1 MALDP
6 YVPIATGLLSSTPFI
21 AATYT
26 TLRALVRLH
35 TDRAI
40 EKAISSAVIAFE
52 KTINTSAIS
61 ARRVFSCRGR
71 RTMSLI

>member
-6 YVPIATGLLSSTPFI
+6 YVPITTGLLTSTPLI

-35 TDRAI
+35 TDRAMA
-40 EKAISSAVIAFE
+40 KAMSSAVAAFE
-52 KTINTSAIS
+52 KTFNTSEIS
-61 ARRVFSCRGR
+61 ARSVLS
-71 RTMSLI
+71 